1 MLNSMTESQVG
12 PSDAWWSPVYWWGVG
27 PMTHLHWLTSDFVPS
42 LSILGRIININCV
55 LGNLHSCAMTS
66 VMGRVCV
73 TRGWCDMT
81 TWLSRVM
88 CHMCRVPCHPHTFT
102 MSLTQL
108 ARNWRRLDLNLV
120 QTTTFSNEKCFLTD
134 IGNSKT
140 AVTMFQ
146 STLWLLEI

>member
-1 MLNSMTESQVG
+1 MHGGALSTGGGSGQWHIYTDLPQTLSQVQ
-12 PSDAWWSPVYWWGVG
+12 P
-27 PMTHLHWLTSDFVPS
+27 

-55 LGNLHSCAMTS
+55 LGNLHSCGMTS

-88 CHMCRVPCHPHTFT
+88 CHMCRVPCHPHTLAMLLT
-102 MSLTQL
+102 PLTQL
-108 ARNWRRLDLNLV
+108 AHNWRRLDLNLV
-120 QTTTFSNEKCFLTD
+120 QTIPFSNEKCFLTD